1 MRKSSALRKS
11 IRAMLPVASVL
22 ILAGLPPAA
31 IAQRIADRQQGSV
44 PSSATT
50 PSIMTTEGVRK
61 AIVFTYRDG
70 NLVQQ
75 YKYYWW
81 NEGCYLTYE
90 PNNSGPVPLP
100 ACH

>member
-1 MRKSSALRKS
+1 
-11 IRAMLPVASVL
+11 
-22 ILAGLPPAA
+22 
-31 IAQRIADRQQGSV
+31 
-44 PSSATT
+44 
-50 PSIMTTEGVRK
+50 MTTEGVRK